1 MANNKNNEIWRF
13 DGFKRTTAILI
24 AFSLCLIRYFRLSI
38 FYLEQIFNISSG
50 KKHVCLQDGACYHQ
64 KLEKGRGQHVNDA
77 VEIWE
82 DVGGKV

>member
-1 MANNKNNEIWRF
+1 M
-13 DGFKRTTAILI
+13 T
-24 AFSLCLIRYFRLSI
+24 
-38 FYLEQIFNISSG
+38 FNISSV